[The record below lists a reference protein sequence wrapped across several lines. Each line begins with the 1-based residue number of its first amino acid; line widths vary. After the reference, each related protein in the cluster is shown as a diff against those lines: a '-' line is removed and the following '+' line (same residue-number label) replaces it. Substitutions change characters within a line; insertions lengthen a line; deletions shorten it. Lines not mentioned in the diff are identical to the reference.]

1 MMITST
7 KKRGLRFL
15 GAAALS
21 LTFLA
26 SGLPQ
31 VAAAAPTVTFAPTTG
46 AVNIAL
52 AANITITFDQ
62 AVRKLNDSALV
73 ADDLELLVTLKVTN
87 AAGADVGFQPSINAD
102 KTVITINPSANLS
115 PSQTYYVGIGATV
128 ENASNEAITASSI
141 TFTTGPVTDV
151 TGTSDGL
158 GDFDVAANENVGVGV
173 TVTTVTSQG
182 AGTPTYSLNA
192 GLDVAKFSIVAAT
205 GVLSFTESPD
215 FESPTD
221 TSASGFNTYKVNVR
235 VRYDSNTP
243 ADLTDDTQEV
253 AGIQVTIAN
262 VDEFNPAITS
272 NGGLATAALT
282 INEGAT
288 EVTTLTAT
296 GDGTPVFSLNGGADV
311 ALFAVTGAGALTIT
325 ARDFETPQDLG
336 ATAGNNTYVVVV
348 RATDADNET
357 VDQTLTITIAD
368 VDEVAPT
375 LSAAGI
381 SGATSSGGTLT
392 FTSSEVGT
400 YYYVIQNSAGA
411 DPADA
416 AAVETGASASAA
428 ALAAANPIPIAGLTA
443 STNYEVFVI
452 VKDGAGNRSAV
463 VTLNFATL
471 AAVVVAPQPPPKTPE
486 QIAAEIAER
495 KAAEERYA
503 AEVAAAA
510 RVAAEKVAAEQ
521 KARVD
526 AAIKLDVEIK
536 EAGAAAV
543 VATKA
548 QLAPLKSANSQLA
561 KALTELDAL
570 LQPTRIVVT
579 PLVDLSPKFAGVR
592 VNIQREITRSGKVI
606 LVNAGTIT
614 LDAQGNARL
623 PKSLGITKGLKLRIT
638 LKDQVLSRFTAK

>member
-1 MMITST
+1 M
-7 KKRGLRFL
+7 LRTNRSIAPIIL
-15 GAAALS
+15 ALAV
-21 LTFLA
+21 LA
-26 SGLPQ
+26 WGTPM
-31 VAAAAPTVTFAPTTG
+31 AAAAVPTATFAPATG

-52 AANITITFDQ
+52 NANITITFSE
-62 AVRKLNDSALV
+62 AVRKIDGTALF
-73 ADDLELLVTLKVTN
+73 ADDLETLVTLKVTN
-87 AAGADVGFQPSINAD
+87 AAGADVGFQPFINAG
-102 KTVITINPSANLS
+102 KTIITINPAADLN
-115 PSQTYYVGIGATV
+115 PSQAYYVAIGATV
-128 ENASNEAITASSI
+128 ENATDEAIAPTAI
-141 TFTTGPVTDV
+141 TFTTGPLTEI
-151 TGTSDGL
+151 TGTSDGF
-158 GDFDVAANENVGVGV
+158 GDFSVTANENVAIGA
-173 TVTTVTSQG
+173 TVTTITAQG
-182 AGTPTYSLNA
+182 AGTPSFSL
-192 GLDVAKFSIVAAT
+192 GTTLDFAKFSIVAAT
-205 GVLSFTESPD
+205 GALSFTESPN
-215 FESPTD
+215 FEIPTD
-221 TSASGFNTYKVNVR
+221 SSASGFNTYRTNVR

-243 ADLTDDTQEV
+243 ADATDDTQEV
-253 AGIQVTIAN
+253 ELIQVTVVN
-262 VDEFNPAITS
+262 VDEFDPAITS
-272 NGGLATAALT
+272 NGGQATAAIT
-282 INEGAT
+282 IIEGAT
-288 EVTTLTAT
+288 DVTTLTAT

-510 RVAAEKVAAEQ
+510 RVAAEKVAAAQ

-561 KALTELDAL
+561 KALTELDEL

-606 LVNAGTIT
+606 LINAGTIT